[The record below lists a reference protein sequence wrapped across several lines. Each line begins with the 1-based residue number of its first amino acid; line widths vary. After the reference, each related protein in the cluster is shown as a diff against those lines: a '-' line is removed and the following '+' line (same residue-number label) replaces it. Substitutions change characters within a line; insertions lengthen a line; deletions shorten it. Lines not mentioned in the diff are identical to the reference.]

1 MRHLSII
8 IIFGALLL
16 QGCDRHK
23 PTKVSKNIQMPQRQ
37 EAIIPEEAPV
47 VAPAVVAA
55 PVPAHH
61 RAKKEV
67 VKRKPAEVVPA
78 PILYEQEDIFIQAE
92 ETRWP
97 KNRGK
102 TYNEL
107 QMSDDLDDYPFTP
120 STNEYNFNDRQAE

>member
-23 PTKVSKNIQMPQRQ
+23 PTKVSKNIQAPQRQ
-37 EAIIPEEAPV
+37 EEIS
-47 VAPAVVAA
+47 PAVVPAVVPA
-55 PVPAHH
+55 PVPSPV
-61 RAKKEV
+61 AKKEP

-78 PILYEQEDIFIQAE
+78 PILYVPEDIFIQAE

-97 KNRGK
+97 RNRGK